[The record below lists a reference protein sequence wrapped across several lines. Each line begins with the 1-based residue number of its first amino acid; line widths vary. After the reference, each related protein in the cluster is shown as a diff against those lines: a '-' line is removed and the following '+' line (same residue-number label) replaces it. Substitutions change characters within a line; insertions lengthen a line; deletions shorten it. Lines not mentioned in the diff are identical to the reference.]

1 MNDCEKQRILDMIN
15 RNKKCCKPCFG
26 PTGPTGPTGKQGEI
40 GPTGPIGLSE
50 TIEVGETLTGEPGSK
65 ASVVDRG
72 GPNHILDFTIPSG
85 FSGLSKIQNAYIIKY
100 NEGTVATG
108 IKIEPDKRIP
118 LDRIELDV
126 DNLVNLNS
134 EDNLIKFNK
143 LGYYKITI
151 MINASIK
158 TTPNNF
164 NPDTDFVSYGFR
176 QTNTDNIYVGA
187 SKWIYNNEY
196 SNVISQ
202 GIVAIDS
209 TENDY
214 EIVNIG
220 SKEIYLLSP
229 DLNNI
234 KSNSYFTNTLV
245 NIVIDYLGK

>member
-15 RNKKCCKPCFG
+15 KNKKCCRTCFG
-26 PTGPTGPTGKQGEI
+26 PTDSKGEQGEAL
-40 GPTGPIGLSE
+40 PTGPIGLSE
-50 TIEVGETLTGEPGSK
+50 TIEVVETKTGDSGSK

-72 GPNHILDFTIPSG
+72 GSNHILDFTIPSG
-85 FSGLSKIQNAYIIKY
+85 LSGLSKIQNAYIIKY
-100 NEGTVATG
+100 NDGTVATG
-108 IKIEPDKRIP
+108 IKIEPDERIP

-209 TENDY
+209 TDSDY

-245 NIVIDYLGK
+245 NIVIEYLGK

>member
-1 MNDCEKQRILDMIN
+1 MNDCEKQRILGMIN
-15 RNKKCCKPCFG
+15 KNKKCCRTCFG
-26 PTGPTGPTGKQGEI
+26 PTGPKGEKGEV

-50 TIEVGETLTGEPGSK
+50 TIEVGETKNGDPESK

-85 FSGLSKIQNAYIIKY
+85 LSGLSKIQNAYIIKY
-100 NEGTVATG
+100 NDGTVETG
-108 IKIEPDKRIP
+108 IKIEPDERIP

-209 TENDY
+209 TDNDY

-245 NIVIDYLGK
+245 NIVIEYLGK

>member
-1 MNDCEKQRILDMIN
+1 MNNCEEQRILDMIN
-15 RNKKCCKPCFG
+15 KNKKCCRTCF
-26 PTGPTGPTGKQGEI
+26 

-50 TIEVGETLTGEPGSK
+50 TIEVGETKNGDPGSK

-85 FSGLSKIQNAYIIKY
+85 LSGLSKIQNA
-100 NEGTVATG
+100 
-108 IKIEPDKRIP
+108 
-118 LDRIELDV
+118 
-126 DNLVNLNS
+126 
-134 EDNLIKFNK
+134 
-143 LGYYKITI
+143 
-151 MINASIK
+151 SIK
-158 TTPNNF
+158 TTPNTF

-209 TENDY
+209 TDNDY

-229 DLNNI
+229 YLNNI

-245 NIVIDYLGK
+245 NIEIEYLGK

>member
-1 MNDCEKQRILDMIN
+1 MNNCEEQRILDMIN
-15 RNKKCCKPCFG
+15 KNKKCCRTCFG
-26 PTGPTGPTGKQGEI
+26 PTGPKGEQGEV

-50 TIEVGETLTGEPGSK
+50 TIEVGETKTGDPGSK

-85 FSGLSKIQNAYIIKY
+85 LSGLSKIQNAYIIKY
-100 NEGTVATG
+100 NDGTVATG
-108 IKIEPDKRIP
+108 IKIEPDERIP

-143 LGYYKITI
+143 IGYYKITI

-158 TTPNNF
+158 TIPN
-164 NPDTDFVSYGFR
+164 TDFVSYGFR

-209 TENDY
+209 TDNDY

-245 NIVIDYLGK
+245 NIVIEYLGK

>member
-1 MNDCEKQRILDMIN
+1 MSTPIEKIFVVFLNQVEDDGLALAPEEIQMKTMTRYLRGATIKFDTCEKDLTIVSEDDGVSGYIKADLTEREIEILALGMVCRWLQRI
-15 RNKKCCKPCFG
+15 
-26 PTGPTGPTGKQGEI
+26 
-40 GPTGPIGLSE
+40 
-50 TIEVGETLTGEPGSK
+50 V
-65 ASVVDRG
+65 
-72 GPNHILDFTIPSG
+72 
-85 FSGLSKIQNAYIIKY
+85 
-100 NEGTVATG
+100 
-108 IKIEPDKRIP
+108 
-118 LDRIELDV
+118 
-126 DNLVNLNS
+126 NS

-143 LGYYKITI
+143 IGYYKITI

-209 TENDY
+209 TDNDY

-245 NIVIDYLGK
+245 NIVIEYLGK

>member
-15 RNKKCCKPCFG
+15 KNKKCCRTCFG
-26 PTGPTGPTGKQGEI
+26 PTDSKGEQGEAL
-40 GPTGPIGLSE
+40 PTGPIGLSE
-50 TIEVGETLTGEPGSK
+50 TIEVVETKTGDPGSK

-72 GPNHILDFTIPSG
+72 GSNHILDFTIPSG
-85 FSGLSKIQNAYIIKY
+85 LLGLSKIQNAYIIKY
-100 NEGTVATG
+100 NDGTVATG
-108 IKIEPDKRIP
+108 IKIEPDERIP

-158 TTPNNF
+158 TTPNTF

-209 TENDY
+209 TDNDY

-245 NIVIDYLGK
+245 NIVIEYLGK

>member
-1 MNDCEKQRILDMIN
+1 MNNCEEQRILDMIN
-15 RNKKCCKPCFG
+15 KNKKCCRTCFG
-26 PTGPTGPTGKQGEI
+26 PTGPKGEQGEV

-50 TIEVGETLTGEPGSK
+50 TIEVGETKTGEPGSK

-85 FSGLSKIQNAYIIKY
+85 LSGLSKIQNAYIIKY
-100 NEGTVATG
+100 NDGTVATG
-108 IKIEPDKRIP
+108 IKIEPDERIP

-143 LGYYKITI
+143 IGYYKITI

-158 TTPNNF
+158 TTPNTF

-187 SKWIYNNEY
+187 SKWIF
-196 SNVISQ
+196 S
-202 GIVAIDS
+202 
-209 TENDY
+209 
-214 EIVNIG
+214 
-220 SKEIYLLSP
+220 
-229 DLNNI
+229 
-234 KSNSYFTNTLV
+234 
-245 NIVIDYLGK
+245 

>member
-1 MNDCEKQRILDMIN
+1 MNNCEEQRILDMIN
-15 RNKKCCKPCFG
+15 KNKKCCRTCFG
-26 PTGPTGPTGKQGEI
+26 PTGPKGEQGEV

-50 TIEVGETLTGEPGSK
+50 TIEVGETKTGDSESK

-72 GPNHILDFTIPSG
+72 EPNHILDFTIPSG
-85 FSGLSKIQNAYIIKY
+85 ISELSKIQNAYIIKY
-100 NEGTVATG
+100 NDGTVSTG
-108 IKIEPDKRIP
+108 IKIEPDERIP

-143 LGYYKITI
+143 IGYYKITI

-164 NPDTDFVSYGFR
+164 NPDTDFISYGFR

-202 GIVAIDS
+202 GIVAVDNVS
-209 TENDY
+209 NDY

-245 NIVIDYLGK
+245 NIVIEYLGK

>member
-1 MNDCEKQRILDMIN
+1 MNNCEEQRILDMIN
-15 RNKKCCKPCFG
+15 KNKKCCRTCFG
-26 PTGPTGPTGKQGEI
+26 PTGPKGEQGEV

-50 TIEVGETLTGEPGSK
+50 TIEVG
-65 ASVVDRG
+65 
-72 GPNHILDFTIPSG
+72 SG
-85 FSGLSKIQNAYIIKY
+85 LSGLSKIQNAYIIKY
-100 NEGTVATG
+100 NDGTVATG
-108 IKIEPDKRIP
+108 IKIEPDERIP

-143 LGYYKITI
+143 IGYYKITI

-158 TTPNNF
+158 TTPNTF

-209 TENDY
+209 TDNDY

-245 NIVIDYLGK
+245 NIVIEYLGK

>member
-15 RNKKCCKPCFG
+15 KNKKCCRTCFG
-26 PTGPTGPTGKQGEI
+26 PTGPKGEQGEV

-50 TIEVGETLTGEPGSK
+50 TIEVGETKTGDSGSK

-85 FSGLSKIQNAYIIKY
+85 LSGLSKIQNAYIIKY
-100 NEGTVATG
+100 NDGTVATG
-108 IKIEPDKRIP
+108 IKIEPDERIP

-143 LGYYKITI
+143 IGYYKITI

-209 TENDY
+209 TDNDY

-245 NIVIDYLGK
+245 NIVIEYLGK

>member
-1 MNDCEKQRILDMIN
+1 MNNCEEQRILDMIN
-15 RNKKCCKPCFG
+15 KNKKCCRTCFG
-26 PTGPTGPTGKQGEI
+26 PTGPKGEQGEV

-50 TIEVGETLTGEPGSK
+50 TIEVGETKTGDPGSK

-72 GPNHILDFTIPSG
+72 GPNYILDFTIPSG
-85 FSGLSKIQNAYIIKY
+85 LSGLSKIQNAYIIKY
-100 NEGTVATG
+100 NDGTVATG
-108 IKIEPDKRIP
+108 IKIEPDERIP

-143 LGYYKITI
+143 IGYYKITI

-209 TENDY
+209 TDNDY

-245 NIVIDYLGK
+245 NIVIEYLGK